1 MTRLFG
7 KYIVQDNLMLSIQIN
22 LLFLFMIHRS
32 LIHSNAEVVENS
44 DKSAMD
50 GSSKTEPPTEIMFRP
65 QPSDG
70 LKDQHSQTD
79 SFLTA
84 ARLIRNGGNNKKNGG
99 RQFHIIDHSVHQPAV
114 SKPNPIPAEIILKA
128 FSIRLV
134 TNSRKTEKDKEVI
147 PEQMTKK
154 INQTCKKEF
163 SAKKQGDIQM
173 SKAGIV
179 YCQVSG
185 CRAACRQS
193 RRFKAPL
200 LPVIA
205 EM

>member
-7 KYIVQDNLMLSIQIN
+7 KYIVQDNLMIWIHIN
-22 LLFLFMIHRS
+22 MLFLLMIHRS
-32 LIHSNAEVVENS
+32 LFPSDAEVVENS
-44 DKSAMD
+44 DKSAME
-50 GSSKTEPPTEIMFRP
+50 GSSQTEPPTEIMFRP
-65 QPSDG
+65 KTSDG

-84 ARLIRNGGNNKKNGG
+84 ARLIRNGWNNKKNGG
-99 RQFHIIDHSVHQPAV
+99 TQFHIIDRSVHQLAV
-114 SKPNPIPAEIILKA
+114 SKLNPIPAEIILKGS
-128 FSIRLV
+128 SIRLV

-163 SAKKQGDIQM
+163 SVKRQGEIQM
-173 SKAGIV
+173 RQAGIA
-179 YCQVSG
+179 YFQVSG